1 MKLTPLDIEQQQF
14 KQIMRG
20 WDPEEVR
27 RFLQQVGDRVEELIR
42 ENTGLRD
49 EVRRLEQQVAE
60 FRAHEGQL
68 RQALVSAG
76 RMGEEIKD
84 GARKEAELLRAEAEL
99 QAEKIVRGARDDVVR
114 YAEQARDLRLQ
125 KARVLG
131 ELRTVV
137 DAHRRLLDTHEML
150 DREDE
155 SRRAAEAEEI
165 RRTSRLRL
173 ADAPASASGPI
184 ETGGIRRAEPSTPPA
199 DGRAGAPLSDRASG
213 PGRAPSGRAGGL
225 SESGL
230 FGDGEPAPVARPTL
244 RTSTRAGGPGSVP
257 PGRRPPPPPGRD
269 NA

>member
-49 EVRRLEQQVAE
+49 DVRRLEQQVAE
-60 FRAHEGQL
+60 FRSHEGQL

-76 RMGEEIKD
+76 RMGEEIKES
-84 GARKEAELLRAEAEL
+84 ARKEAELLRAEAEL
-99 QAEKIVRGARDDVVR
+99 QAEKIVRSARDDVVR
-114 YAEQARDLRLQ
+114 YAEQARELRLQ

-155 SRRAAEAEEI
+155 SRRAAEADEV
-165 RRTSRLRL
+165 RKAGRLRL
-173 ADAPASASGPI
+173 AEAPQVDEPAESPLPEPGSRPLDVSPLRTAPRSDGP
-184 ETGGIRRAEPSTPPA
+184 
-199 DGRAGAPLSDRASG
+199 APRD
-213 PGRAPSGRAGGL
+213 GGL
-225 SESGL
+225 SEAGL
-230 FGDGEPAPVARPTL
+230 FGDGEAAPIARPTQ
-244 RTSTRAGGPGSVP
+244 RPVSRSVPGRPSVPP
-257 PGRRPPPPPGRD
+257 PGRRLPPPPGRSSS
-269 NA
+269 